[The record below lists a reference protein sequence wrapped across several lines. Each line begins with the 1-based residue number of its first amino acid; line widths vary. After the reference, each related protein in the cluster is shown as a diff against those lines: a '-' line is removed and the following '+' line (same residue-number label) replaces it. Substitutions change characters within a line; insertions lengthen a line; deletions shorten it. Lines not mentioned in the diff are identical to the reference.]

1 MEGQLNMKMKK
12 LFTVI
17 TTTLL
22 MTSLVACSSKPEVV
36 PEVKEEVAVTNPL
49 TIGVMGS
56 IDTMP
61 LIIAQENGFFDTN
74 GVEVNVEVFKAAKDR
89 DAALQAGELDGVL
102 CDEVAIAIYQNA
114 DIDMKITGITDGQFA
129 LVAGANTGIN
139 TVNDLVGKK
148 VAISENTVIEYTLDT
163 ILEANGVA
171 IDSVEKVAIPPMPT
185 RLEMLNSGEVDA
197 ALMPNPFSDAAVAA
211 GGTIIEKVDSTGKYI
226 SVTAFT
232 QEAIDTKSNEIKAF
246 YRAYDQAVDYLNT
259 TDITE
264 YEDTIISVVGYPET
278 MKGNIVLPT
287 FRKNTLPPAQEINEV
302 LVWAKNKG
310 ILTKEIVAEDV
321 VSEVGLQ

>member
-1 MEGQLNMKMKK
+1 
-12 LFTVI
+12 
-17 TTTLL
+17 

-36 PEVKEEVAVTNPL
+36 PEVKEEIAVTNPL

-61 LIIAQENGFFDTN
+61 LIIAQENGFFDTH

-89 DAALQAGELDGVL
+89 DAALQAGALDGVL

-197 ALMPNPFSDAAVAA
+197 ALMPNPFSDAAVSA

-232 QEAIDTKSNEIKAF
+232 QEAIDTKANEI
-246 YRAYDQAVDYLNT
+246 N
-259 TDITE
+259 
-264 YEDTIISVVGYPET
+264 PE
-278 MKGNIVLPT
+278 I
-287 FRKNTLPPAQEINEV
+287 Q
-302 LVWAKNKG
+302 
-310 ILTKEIVAEDV
+310 
-321 VSEVGLQ
+321 